1 MGSDTDGGGAGRG
14 LPALGPRRFLEEMG
28 KEAIP
33 GRWCRRL
40 TLQGEDGLRSA
51 QLAPGMDVT
60 NCSLFS
66 KAKIR
71 LGILEMGESGR
82 TPS

>member
-1 MGSDTDGGGAGRG
+1 MAPTGAELAEVRRQLLVRGGFWKR
-14 LPALGPRRFLEEMG
+14 L

-33 GRWCRRL
+33 GRWCWRL

-71 LGILEMGESGR
+71 LGILEMGETGR
-82 TPS
+82 TPR

>member
-1 MGSDTDGGGAGRG
+1 MDSDADGAELAELYQLLVRGG
-14 LPALGPRRFLEEMG
+14 FWKSW

-51 QLAPGMDVT
+51 HLAPGMDVT
-60 NCSLFS
+60 NCPLSS
-66 KAKIR
+66 KVKIR
-71 LGILEMGESGR
+71 LGILETGEMVR
-82 TPS
+82 TPR

>member
-1 MGSDTDGGGAGRG
+1 MEGGS
-14 LPALGPRRFLEEMG
+14 
-28 KEAIP
+28 P
-33 GRWCRRL
+33 GEVVQARL

-71 LGILEMGESGR
+71 LGILEMGETVR

>member
-1 MGSDTDGGGAGRG
+1 MTPTGAELAEVCQLLVRGGFWKRW
-14 LPALGPRRFLEEMG
+14 

-51 QLAPGMDVT
+51 QLAPLMDVT

-71 LGILEMGESGR
+71 LEILETGETG
-82 TPS
+82 